1 MHAWNDAQL
10 IEFFHLVFLQV
21 AQGRLD
27 QARYVIKGG
36 ASLRYFF
43 GSVRYS
49 EDLDLDAIDMEPWQL
64 EEKVDLILSSP
75 AVGLL
80 LRTGGLSLGGLSK
93 PKQTATTQRWK
104 LWVTVPGRQE
114 PVRTKIEFSHRQA
127 DPRRLL
133 ESVPQRVVAP
143 YALRPPTMQHYSAA
157 AAIEQKI
164 HALAHR
170 RETQA
175 RDLFD
180 LELLLRRHPDAPDA
194 KQMDADDIQAA
205 LDRVFD
211 LPVQAFQDQV
221 VPFIEPDAAELHGH
235 RGFWEQAQT
244 FVAER
249 LMELR

>member
-1 MHAWNDAQL
+1 MPVWNDAQI
-10 IEFFHLVFLQV
+10 IELFHLAFLLA
-21 AQGRLD
+21 AQSRMD
-27 QARYVIKGG
+27 QAHYVVKGG

-49 EDLDLDAIDMEPWQL
+49 EDLDLDALEMEPWQL
-64 EEKVDLILSSP
+64 EEKVDAILASP

-80 LRTGGLSLGGLSK
+80 LRSGGLALGGVSK

-104 LWVTVPGRQE
+104 LWIKVDGRRD

-127 DPRRLL
+127 DPRRVL
-133 ESVPQRVVAP
+133 ESVPERVVSP
-143 YALRPPTMQHYSAA
+143 YALRPPTMQHYTSP

-164 HALAHR
+164 GALAHR

-180 LELLLRRHPDAPDA
+180 LDLLLRRHPGALDPGQIVTDVE
-194 KQMDADDIQAA
+194 MA
-205 LDRVFD
+205 LDRAFE
-211 LPVQAFQDQV
+211 LPFEAFQDQV
-221 VPFIEPDAAELHGH
+221 LPFLDPDAVELYDD
-235 RGFWEQAQT
+235 RRVWEQAQT

-249 LMELR
+249 LLELR